1 MNVTVTAQGMS
12 LPIGFKDEAE
22 GYVDRLEKTA
32 PADATF
38 SVVLKGRDNPSRGK
52 DAGYKVTARVVGKGV
67 DETASYEGRTPT
79 AALDKAIDVLARQL
93 RQAKEK
99 RTASQAMPMN
109 EFADNLSDDSAAR
122 L

>member
-12 LPIGFKDEAE
+12 LPIGFRDDAE

-32 PADATF
+32 PADAAF

-52 DAGYKVTARVVGKGV
+52 DASYKVTARVVGKGI
-67 DETASYEGRTPT
+67 DETVSYEGRTPT

-99 RTASQAMPMN
+99 RTAAQAMPMN
-109 EFADNLSDDSAAR
+109 EFADNLADDSAAR

>member
-1 MNVTVTAQGMS
+1 MNVTVTAQGMT

-22 GYVDRLEKTA
+22 GYVDRLAKTA
-32 PADATF
+32 PEGSSF
-38 SVVLKGRDNPSRGK
+38 NVVLKGRDNPSRGK

-67 DETASYEGRTPT
+67 DETVAHEGRTPN
-79 AALDKAIDVLARQL
+79 AALDKAVDVLARQL

-99 RTASQAMPMN
+99 RTRSQAVPMN
-109 EFADNLSDDSAAR
+109 EFADKLEDTEAAE